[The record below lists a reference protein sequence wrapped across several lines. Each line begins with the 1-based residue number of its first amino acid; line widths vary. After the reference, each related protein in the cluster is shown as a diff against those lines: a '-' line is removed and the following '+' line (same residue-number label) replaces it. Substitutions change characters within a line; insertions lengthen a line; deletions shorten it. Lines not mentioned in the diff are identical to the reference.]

1 MSSCAESCMSWQLRF
16 PVLWHA
22 QAGLPS
28 VQTLS
33 CFWGTGRGPVFFS
46 KGLSYHQLPS
56 QPDSAS
62 KVRIQY
68 TRQGRLRSAPRHSHL
83 HGPKLLTSAWW
94 EEMNPRA
101 LYRLSARVKAHSV
114 SVVPLQGIGCIKSC
128 LPAGAECWAPSTLG
142 LHWDNC

>member
-1 MSSCAESCMSWQLRF
+1 MLRLGCLLYKRSAAF
-16 PVLWHA
+16 EALEE
-22 QAGLPS
+22 GL
-28 VQTLS
+28 
-33 CFWGTGRGPVFFS
+33 FFFS

-68 TRQGRLRSAPRHSHL
+68 TRQGRLRSAPRRSHL

-114 SVVPLQGIGCIKSC
+114 
-128 LPAGAECWAPSTLG
+128 
-142 LHWDNC
+142 